1 MFIFNFSSTD
11 PAHRKDYYNILG
23 VSPNADQ
30 KEIKKAYFNVS
41 NFL

>member
-11 PAHRKDYYNILG
+11 PARRKDYYNILG
-23 VSPNADQ
+23 VSSNADQ